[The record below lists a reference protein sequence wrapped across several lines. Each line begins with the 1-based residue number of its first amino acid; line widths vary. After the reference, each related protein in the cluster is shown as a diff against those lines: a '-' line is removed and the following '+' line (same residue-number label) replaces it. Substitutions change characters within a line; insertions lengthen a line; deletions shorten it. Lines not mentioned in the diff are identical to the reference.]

1 MSAALS
7 AALQRVEKTHD
18 SETSAYM
25 RDNVSRL
32 LTDITKA
39 LLTHT
44 PEDPEEFIRDMMKR
58 RIKQKAGDE
67 HQGEKANTIE
77 IVHFNDVYNIE
88 GRSQAPQGG
97 AARFVSK
104 VKEIYKEMSESSTQ
118 PLVLFSGDA
127 FNPSLMSTI
136 TKGKQMVPV
145 LNASRIDV
153 ACMGNH
159 DFDFGIENLISLTRT
174 CEFPW
179 LISNV
184 VYKPTGR
191 PLAEGK
197 TSFVKVIGG
206 RRIGFVGLVEKE
218 WMATLSTIDEEDII
232 YEDFVTC
239 AKRLSKV
246 LRDHDDCEAVIAL
259 THMRVPNDE
268 KLAEE
273 AGDCIDLI
281 CAGHDH
287 HYDVKPVGKHGCYVL
302 KSGTDFRD
310 MTRVKLEFG
319 EAGDVKVAG
328 TERVVIDDSVPEDA
342 EMKEVVGQYL
352 GVLGAE
358 MEKKIGHTNVDL
370 EGRFSKVRTQETNL
384 GNFVTDIMRRGTSSD
399 VAILNSGT
407 LRADSVIPQ
416 GDLLMKDM
424 VAILP
429 MVDELCV
436 LEMNGD
442 QLIEALENGVSQYP
456 RLEGRFPQISGVSF
470 TYDAA
475 LEPMSR
481 VQRDSVKVDGEPI
494 TAEQTFSVCV
504 KAYLAKGKDGYDV
517 FAKCKVLIDE
527 ENAPVLPALVRN
539 TFTELSVLN
548 GFKHTPAKH
557 GKGSVLKSAQ
567 KWRSKTF
574 HTTTPMKSKEGGG
587 GGNEAL
593 PMTPERVSTGGG
605 AQGLSFG
612 ISPKM
617 EDRIVC
623 LNPVEI

>member
-1 MSAALS
+1 MLKHFCRYSFLTWLASLAAPRY
-7 AALQRVEKTHD
+7 A
-18 SETSAYM
+18 
-25 RDNVSRL
+25 
-32 LTDITKA
+32 
-39 LLTHT
+39 
-44 PEDPEEFIRDMMKR
+44 R
-58 RIKQKAGDE
+58 RS
-67 HQGEKANTIE
+67 IE
-77 IVHFNDVYNIE
+77 IVHFNDVYDIE
-88 GRSQAPQGG
+88 GRSQSPQGG

-104 VKEIYKEMSESSTQ
+104 VKEIYEEVESASGTQ

-145 LNASRIDV
+145 LNSSKIDV

-159 DFDFGIENLISLTRT
+159 DFDFGIENLISLTRN

-232 YEDFVTC
+232 YEDFVSC

-246 LRDHDDCEAVIAL
+246 LRDHDECDAVIAL
-259 THMRVPNDE
+259 THMRVPNDA

-273 AGDCIDLI
+273 AGECIDLI

-287 HYDVKPVGKHGCYVL
+287 HYDVKPVGKHGIYVL

-310 MTRVKLEFG
+310 MTRVKMEFG
-319 EAGDVKVAG
+319 DNGSVKVAG
-328 TERVVIDDSVPEDA
+328 TERVVIDESVPED
-342 EMKEVVGQYL
+342 EEIKEVVSQYL

-358 MEKKIGHTNVDL
+358 MEKKIGHTNVEL

-399 VAILNSGT
+399 IALLNSGT
-407 LRADSVIPQ
+407 LRADSIIPA

-436 LEMNGD
+436 LEMSGD

-470 TYDAA
+470 VYDAA

-481 VQRDSVKVDGEPI
+481 VVRSSVQVHGSPI
-494 TAEQTFSVCV
+494 TSSQLFSVCV
-504 KAYLAKGKDGYDV
+504 KAYIAKGKDGYDV

-548 GFKHTPAKH
+548 GFKHTPSKMR
-557 GKGSVLKSAQ
+557 KGSVLKSAK

-574 HTTTPMKSKEGGG
+574 HATPVKGRGGSGGGGEGGGEERKVDSPGPLPAPASPEGGG
-587 GGNEAL
+587 GVGK
-593 PMTPERVSTGGG
+593 TGG
-605 AQGLSFG
+605 GLSFG
-612 ISPKM
+612 ISPQM
-617 EDRIVC
+617 ESRIVC
-623 LNPVEI
+623 LNPASIDF